1 MGSNMREIIKKQLL
15 KCTYANLNN
24 FNPETNTF
32 YIPKYSKPQ
41 YVVGKMYLVQLP
53 LNLVNN
59 TSSVVAANW
68 NNGTAPQFQ
77 YLKVYAAKLLGKM
90 LYVDS
95 IGYDI
100 NTRQDINTLW
110 SGWLPTEEITQLAV
124 LQ

>member
-1 MGSNMREIIKKQLL
+1 MREIIRNQLL

-53 LNLVNN
+53 LELINN
-59 TSSVVAANW
+59 GSSVVAANW
-68 NNGTAPQFQ
+68 NNGTAPRFQ
-77 YLKVYAAKLLGKM
+77 YLKVYVSKLLGKM
-90 LYVDS
+90 VYVDS
-95 IGYDI
+95 IGYDP
-100 NTRQDINTLW
+100 NTRQDINSLW
-110 SGWLPTEEITQLAV
+110 SGWLPTEEIIQLAT

>member
-1 MGSNMREIIKKQLL
+1 MREIIKKQLL

-41 YVVGKMYLVQLP
+41 YVVGKMYLVQLL

-59 TSSVVAANW
+59 TSSVIAANW

-77 YLKVYAAKLLGKM
+77 YLKVYAGKLLGKM

-95 IGYDI
+95 IGYDV
-100 NTRQDINTLW
+100 NTRQDINALW

>member
-1 MGSNMREIIKKQLL
+1 MREIIKKQLL

-59 TSSVVAANW
+59 ASSVVAANW
-68 NNGTAPQFQ
+68 HNGTAPHFQ

-90 LYVDS
+90 VYVDS

-110 SGWLPTEEITQLAV
+110 SGWLPTEEITQLAM